1 MSPSFRFSIA
11 NTSDEV
17 LRAEEGSVS
26 FTDNVLCV
34 RKALEMYHSMIVPAE
49 DRCPFA
55 PRSISDRQS
64 FR

>member
-26 FTDNVLCV
+26 STDNALCV
-34 RKALEMYHSMIVPAE
+34 RKALEMYYSMILPAE
-49 DRCPFA
+49 GPCAFA
-55 PRSISDRQS
+55 PGSVSDRQS